1 MYWWIITVVCICSA
15 LLIQYLC
22 SSKLLRMKQTISIK
36 TIALRDARDEGMRL
50 NEQEGE
56 LKNQQ
61 VSLAHSIDRLR
72 TDIKRLREK
81 LKGKEIA
88 IPEPEF
94 ALDMP
99 EEDSDDEA

>member
-22 SSKLLRMKQTISIK
+22 SSKLLRMKQAISIK
-36 TIALRDARDEGMRL
+36 TIALRDARDEGQRL
-50 NEQEGE
+50 DEQEGE

-61 VSLAHSIDRLR
+61 VSLTHSIDRLR

-81 LKGKEIA
+81 LTEKGVA
-88 IPEPEF
+88 YPEPEF
-94 ALDMP
+94 TLDAP
-99 EEDSDDEA
+99 EEDPDSQA

>member
-22 SSKLLRMKQTISIK
+22 SSKLLRMKQAISIK
-36 TIALRDARDEGMRL
+36 TIALRDARDEGQRL
-50 NEQEGE
+50 DEQEGE

-72 TDIKRLREK
+72 TDIRRLREK
-81 LKGKEIA
+81 LKDKGVA
-88 IPEPEF
+88 FPEPEF
-94 ALDMP
+94 ALEAP
-99 EEDSDDEA
+99 EEDSDSQA

>member
-22 SSKLLRMKQTISIK
+22 SSKLLRMKQAISIK
-36 TIALRDARDEGMRL
+36 TIALRDARDEGQRL
-50 NEQEGE
+50 DEQEGE

-72 TDIKRLREK
+72 TDIRRLLEK
-81 LKGKEIA
+81 LDEKGVSV
-88 IPEPEF
+88 PEPEF
-94 ALDMP
+94 SLDVP
-99 EEDSDDEA
+99 EEDPDS

>member
-22 SSKLLRMKQTISIK
+22 SSKILRMKQSISIK
-36 TIALRDARDEGMRL
+36 TISLRDARDEGQRL
-50 NEQEGE
+50 DEQEGE

-61 VSLAHSIDRLR
+61 VSLVHSIERLR

-81 LKGKEIA
+81 LEDKEVS

-94 ALDMP
+94 SLDVP
-99 EEDSDDEA
+99 EEDPDS